1 MIAEAGKDH
10 RGAHGCLPTARQQ
23 RLLQACAA
31 PPDLARTAWQQWRAK
46 SDLDRVDSASRRL
59 LLWIYHRRKELG
71 LSAGDAAAL
80 EPHYRQVWLRNQVLL
95 NRAALVVSRLQAA
108 GIRCLLLKGLALL
121 VEVYQDEGGRYLED
135 FDLLVHPEDVERA
148 VYLLNALGWKSPL
161 PDEVAVGKCHAHGFS
176 NAEGFS
182 CDLHWHLLW
191 RPHAQVDETPLWQ
204 AKRPMRLRD
213 EPAFTLSVEH
223 LLLHLCVHGMAWET
237 VPPIR
242 WILDVHLLLRR
253 HAVNWKTV
261 LAEAQRRG
269 VTLPLAEA
277 LVIYETVLPGEIPAS
292 VQEHLQ
298 ALSPT
303 DAQWLAYSQIVT
315 RPSISTVVSGLL
327 ADWRIAQ
334 FERRAKSGGL
344 GIFRFLCQRWRVPT
358 VWRLPGQFYHRF
370 QRRWRSLSFLR

>member
-1 MIAEAGKDH
+1 MIAQAGKDH
-10 RGAHGCLPTARQQ
+10 PGAHGCLPTARQQ

-31 PPDLARTAWQQWRAK
+31 APDIARPAWQQWRVE
-46 SDLDRVDSASRRL
+46 SDLGCVDSASRRL
-59 LLWIYHRRKELG
+59 LLWIYHRREELG
-71 LSAGDAAAL
+71 LSAQDAAVL

-95 NRAALVVSRLQAA
+95 NRAASVVSSLQSA
-108 GIRCLLLKGLALL
+108 GIRCLLLKGVALL

-148 VYLLNALGWKSPL
+148 VHLLNSLGWKSPF
-161 PDEVAVGKCHAHGFS
+161 PDEVSTQRSHAHGFS

-191 RPHAQVDETPLWQ
+191 RPHAQVDETPVWL
-204 AKRPMRLRD
+204 AKCPIQLRG

-242 WILDVHLLLRR
+242 WILDVHLLLR
-253 HAVNWKTV
+253 HHVVNWETI
-261 LAEAQRRG
+261 LAEAQRRS
-269 VTLPLAEA
+269 VILPLAEA
-277 LVIYETVLPGEIPAS
+277 LVIYEAVLPGEISAS
-292 VQEHLQ
+292 VQTRLQ

-303 DAQWLAYSQIVT
+303 DAQWLTYAQIVT
-315 RPSISTVVSGLL
+315 RPSVSTVVSGLL

-334 FERRAKSGGL
+334 FERRAKPGCL
-344 GIFRFLCQRWRVPT
+344 GMIRFLCLRWRVPS

-370 QRRWRSLSFLR
+370 HRRWRSLNFLR